1 MQVAMSEVLVLLFPL
16 SQWLWC
22 HIPWFLIRGKPH
34 PCPSSFMDGQISSL
48 SLSLPQPH
56 PRTKYFSDGSM
67 DSLYRAVGWG
77 LSTGSKEDTHSRN
90 WSSFPRKSFSFTH
103 WGHRG
108 SFAFSFGL
116 CFKAWRKG
124 LDSSSCS
131 SFPVQCPDG
140 NGAAG
145 FGRKGWECAK
155 SLPKG
160 ISRINPLVH
169 KTVRSKVPSGTVTW
183 DKLKE
188 KPTFFFFWVSTHLFS
203 SSSFVKKNK
212 MFNS

>member
-56 PRTKYFSDGSM
+56 PRTKYFSGGLV

-108 SFAFSFGL
+108 SFAFSLDCVSKLEGRGWTLHPAVPSQCSALMGMVLLGL
-116 CFKAWRKG
+116 VGRAGNVQNRCQKG
-124 LDSSSCS
+124 
-131 SFPVQCPDG
+131 FPG
-140 NGAAG
+140 STLWSTKLWG
-145 FGRKGWECAK
+145 AK
-155 SLPKG
+155 SRVALSPET
-160 ISRINPLVH
+160 N
-169 KTVRSKVPSGTVTW
+169 
-183 DKLKE
+183 
-188 KPTFFFFWVSTHLFS
+188 
-203 SSSFVKKNK
+203 
-212 MFNS
+212 